1 MLTLWDGWASSLLCN
16 PRGSEPSPY
25 AAYMRFRLQPPG
37 HALRVL
43 SLLALCGLC
52 ACGEGGDA
60 RAFVPGEA
68 TREGIAVN
76 LAGIDYEVFITREL
90 NIFDPEDQQYY
101 EGPPAP
107 PGTGYYGVFLRACA
121 LEDVEGPVRTSTDV
135 RVVDIRGQVYRPL
148 PLEPDN
154 DWAYRGEVL
163 DPGEC
168 LPNQAS
174 ATSYGPTGGAM
185 LLFRIPHDAT
195 ENRPFVLEIG
205 APAAR
210 SPERRAVRGAP
221 SASPPERRVARFEL
235 DL

>member
-1 MLTLWDGWASSLLCN
+1 
-16 PRGSEPSPY
+16 
-25 AAYMRFRLQPPG
+25 MRLRARSPG
-37 HALRVL
+37 HSLRILALV
-43 SLLALCGLC
+43 ALCGVW
-52 ACGEGGDA
+52 ACGEAGDE

-68 TREGIAVN
+68 AREGIAAD
-76 LAGIDYEVFITREL
+76 LEGIDYEVFITREL
-90 NIFDPEDQQYY
+90 NVFDPEDQQYY

-107 PGTGYYGVFLRACA
+107 PGTAYYGVFLRACA
-121 LEDVEGPVRTSTDV
+121 LEDVEHPVRTSTDV
-135 RVVDIRGQVYRPL
+135 SVVDIREKLYRPL

-154 DWAYRGEVL
+154 DWAYRGEIL

-185 LLFRIPHDAT
+185 LLFRIPHRNT

-205 APAAR
+205 APAA
-210 SPERRAVRGAP
+210 SPPGRRAVRGAP